1 MAKERKLLTP
11 VHTFTLSP
19 FALSLIHSFALS
31 LMKLLVIG
39 AHSGDFVWRA
49 AGTIAKALDQG
60 AETLVVALSY
70 GERGESGELWKENP
84 NRTVD
89 SVKAIRH
96 AQAQQAADILGT
108 SIQFLDWGDYPMLL
122 TDERVA
128 QLTNLIGDV
137 EPTVILTHSEKD
149 PFNPDHPLAFQAV
162 QRARLLSSG
171 AGVPSAFKNIDPPVW
186 YSFEPHQPELCGFV
200 PDTFIDITSVME
212 KKRAAMACMGAQ
224 TYLRDYYAELAARRA
239 NHARRI
245 SGQKQVQF
253 AEAFQ
258 RQVPR
263 VTDSIF

>member
-1 MAKERKLLTP
+1 
-11 VHTFTLSP
+11 
-19 FALSLIHSFALS
+19 
-31 LMKLLVIG
+31 MKLLIIG

-49 AGTIAKALDQG
+49 AGTIAKALEEG
-60 AETLVVALSY
+60 AETLVVAMSY
-70 GERGESGELWKENP
+70 GERGESGELWKEDP
-84 NRTVD
+84 DRTVE
-89 SVKAIRH
+89 SVKVIRH

-108 SIQFLDWGDYPMLL
+108 PIQFLDWGDYPMLIS
-122 TDERVA
+122 DDRVA
-128 QLTNLIGDV
+128 HLTHLIGDF
-137 EPTVILTHSEKD
+137 EPTVILTHSERD

-200 PDTFIDITSVME
+200 PDTFIDITSVMD
-212 KKRAAMACMGAQ
+212 KKLAAMACMGAQ
-224 TYLRDYYAELAARRA
+224 NYLADYYAELAARRG

-245 SGQKQVQF
+245 SGQKQVKF
-253 AEAFQ
+253 AEAHQ